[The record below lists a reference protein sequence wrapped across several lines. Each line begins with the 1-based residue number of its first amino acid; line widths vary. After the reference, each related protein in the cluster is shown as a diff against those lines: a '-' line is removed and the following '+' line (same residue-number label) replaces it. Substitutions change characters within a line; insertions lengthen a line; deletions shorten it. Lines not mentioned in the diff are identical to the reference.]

1 MNREDYKAACMAEKL
16 PNPYAL
22 PSHDLARLALEN
34 FYDQGR
40 YQDRPDLAVQI
51 VDMQYCAYANECF
64 SFFYDL
70 RSRLPYGIDSQA
82 EITEISHTI
91 AKDCFGRKEAFAA
104 VAAHI
109 DRMAEEFEVYKEF
122 QAQTTAF
129 IDRTKTAYGAW
140 QEELA
145 LAAQTDPAYYER
157 LLTEGPATPDGQI
170 DWSDEAA
177 NYMY

>member
-91 AKDCFGRKEAFAA
+91 AKDCFGRKEAYAA
-104 VAAHI
+104 VLAHI
-109 DRMAEEFEVYKEF
+109 DYLSEQFEAWCEI
-122 QAQTTAF
+122 QADTRQWL
-129 IDRTKTAYGAW
+129 R
-140 QEELA
+140 
-145 LAAQTDPAYYER
+145 
-157 LLTEGPATPDGQI
+157 
-170 DWSDEAA
+170 DWTDEAA
-177 NYMY
+177 NHMY